1 MIKAWLLIFIFNVKT
16 GDFLVKRE
24 LPLSSMKLCQQ
35 LQETI
40 KSDRAKQLNL
50 TERYE
55 MVCVSGDHYS
65 GRKFDTDTPLDLDH

>member
-1 MIKAWLLIFIFNVKT
+1 MIKAWLLIFVFNVKT

-40 KSDRAKQLNL
+40 KSDRAKQPDLP
-50 TERYE
+50 ERYE
-55 MVCVSGDHYS
+55 LFCVSADRYK
-65 GRKFDTDTPLDLDH
+65 GRKFDTGTPLDFDR